1 MENKSILYFVEE
13 PLIQKAL
20 LEVGLLVWDEFDEQY
35 YSSQELQELILKHSD
50 SKTSK
55 TSFSE
60 KSLVVEQLCEQF
72 REVFP
77 DSKHKLG
84 IIAGSPVR
92 ESVTTLSTKM
102 EKWIKTYYVKYYK
115 KDYGVDK
122 FNDLILKSTKSYV
135 DRCIKN
141 NSFIMKS
148 GNFIYKGSPE
158 KESALLNA
166 IEMYL
171 ENNPTNENRE
181 SGKSEV
187 PIW

>member
-1 MENKSILYFVEE
+1 MSSNLLEFTKE
-13 PLIQKAL
+13 PLIQEAL
-20 LEVGLLVWDEFDEQY
+20 IAAKLLVWDEFDEQY
-35 YSSQELQELILKHSD
+35 YSSQELQELILKHSN
-50 SKTSK
+50 SKTGK
-55 TSFSE
+55 TLSNE
-60 KSLVVEQLCEQF
+60 KSLIVEQLCEKF

-102 EKWIKTYYVKYYK
+102 EKWLKTYYPRYK
-115 KDYGVDK
+115 KEYGVDK
-122 FNDLILKSTKSYV
+122 FNELIVNATKSYV

-158 KESALLNA
+158 KESALLSA

-181 SGKSEV
+181 TGESEV

>member
-1 MENKSILYFVEE
+1 MMENKNILYFIEE
-13 PLIQKAL
+13 PLIQQAL
-20 LEVGLLVWDEFDEQY
+20 VNAKLLVWDEFDEHY
-35 YSSQELQELILKHSD
+35 YSSQDLQELILKHSN
-50 SKTSK
+50 SKGTNVSGN
-55 TSFSE
+55 E
-60 KSLVVEQLCEQF
+60 KSLIVEQLCAKF
-72 REVFP
+72 REAFP

-92 ESVTTLSTKM
+92 ESVTTLFTKM
-102 EKWIKTYYVKYYK
+102 EKWLKTYYPRYK
-115 KDYGVDK
+115 KEFGVDK
-122 FNDLILKSTKSYV
+122 FNEVIINATKSYV

-158 KESALLNA
+158 KESALLSA

-171 ENNPTNENRE
+171 ENNQENESRK
-181 SGKSEV
+181 SGESEV